1 MYIVYQYHKYCFFKL
16 VIFCDMLNSLF
27 FKLLTSSFLYS
38 KNGCMTN
45 FEINLCKIVQIY
57 SGQNIY
63 RTFFLLQQQQTSFED
78 RFLTSILLEPRS
90 LVFVC
95 DDMYKTYLHG
105 ISERTVDK
113 ISNSIANIEM
123 CEMAQSVEALTRTT
137 RVSLTIRHVP
147 KVLKAKF
154 LFGKKWFCW
163 IFIKTVK
170 ITYLYK
176 FIFLH
181 QERNA
186 GCLSLLWAWRRVE
199 VIFFFSFII
208 DFSLICLFLVL
219 KKLTVT
225 FYGQPKFKCL

>member
-1 MYIVYQYHKYCFFKL
+1 MF
-16 VIFCDMLNSLF
+16 NSLF
-27 FKLLTSSFLYS
+27 FKLLTSFLYR

-45 FEINLCKIVQIY
+45 FEIYLCKIVQID

-154 LFGKKWFCW
+154 LFGKK
-163 IFIKTVK
+163 
-170 ITYLYK
+170 
-176 FIFLH
+176 
-181 QERNA
+181 
-186 GCLSLLWAWRRVE
+186 
-199 VIFFFSFII
+199 
-208 DFSLICLFLVL
+208 
-219 KKLTVT
+219 
-225 FYGQPKFKCL
+225 

>member
-1 MYIVYQYHKYCFFKL
+1 MYIVYQFHKYCFFKL

-27 FKLLTSSFLYS
+27 FKLLTSFLYR

-45 FEINLCKIVQIY
+45 FEIYLCKIVQID

-95 DDMYKTYLHG
+95 EDMYKTYLHG

-170 ITYLYK
+170 ITYLYNFFFFAPRK
-176 FIFLH
+176 KC
-181 QERNA
+181 R
-186 GCLSLLWAWRRVE
+186 LSIPFMSMVKIWGYY
-199 VIFFFSFII
+199 FFSFII

>member
-1 MYIVYQYHKYCFFKL
+1 
-16 VIFCDMLNSLF
+16 MLNSLF
-27 FKLLTSSFLYS
+27 FKLLTSFLYS

-45 FEINLCKIVQIY
+45 FEINLCKIVQID

-78 RFLTSILLEPRS
+78 RFLTSILLEPKS

-154 LFGKKWFCW
+154 LFGKK
-163 IFIKTVK
+163 
-170 ITYLYK
+170 
-176 FIFLH
+176 
-181 QERNA
+181 
-186 GCLSLLWAWRRVE
+186 
-199 VIFFFSFII
+199 
-208 DFSLICLFLVL
+208 
-219 KKLTVT
+219 
-225 FYGQPKFKCL
+225 

>member
-1 MYIVYQYHKYCFFKL
+1 
-16 VIFCDMLNSLF
+16 
-27 FKLLTSSFLYS
+27 
-38 KNGCMTN
+38 MTN

-78 RFLTSILLEPRS
+78 RFLTSILLEPKS

-154 LFGKKWFCW
+154 LFGKK
-163 IFIKTVK
+163 
-170 ITYLYK
+170 
-176 FIFLH
+176 
-181 QERNA
+181 
-186 GCLSLLWAWRRVE
+186 
-199 VIFFFSFII
+199 
-208 DFSLICLFLVL
+208 
-219 KKLTVT
+219 
-225 FYGQPKFKCL
+225 

>member
-1 MYIVYQYHKYCFFKL
+1 
-16 VIFCDMLNSLF
+16 MLNSLF
-27 FKLLTSSFLYS
+27 FKLLTSFLYS

-45 FEINLCKIVQIY
+45 FEIYLCKIVQFD
-57 SGQNIY
+57 SGQNID

-154 LFGKKWFCW
+154 LFGKK
-163 IFIKTVK
+163 
-170 ITYLYK
+170 
-176 FIFLH
+176 
-181 QERNA
+181 
-186 GCLSLLWAWRRVE
+186 
-199 VIFFFSFII
+199 
-208 DFSLICLFLVL
+208 
-219 KKLTVT
+219 
-225 FYGQPKFKCL
+225 

>member
-1 MYIVYQYHKYCFFKL
+1 
-16 VIFCDMLNSLF
+16 MLNSLF
-27 FKLLTSSFLYS
+27 FKLLTSFLHVYS

-45 FEINLCKIVQIY
+45 FEIYLCKIVQID

-154 LFGKKWFCW
+154 LFGKK
-163 IFIKTVK
+163 
-170 ITYLYK
+170 
-176 FIFLH
+176 
-181 QERNA
+181 
-186 GCLSLLWAWRRVE
+186 
-199 VIFFFSFII
+199 
-208 DFSLICLFLVL
+208 
-219 KKLTVT
+219 
-225 FYGQPKFKCL
+225 

>member
-1 MYIVYQYHKYCFFKL
+1 
-16 VIFCDMLNSLF
+16 
-27 FKLLTSSFLYS
+27 
-38 KNGCMTN
+38 MTN
-45 FEINLCKIVQIY
+45 FEIYLPVCKIVQID

-154 LFGKKWFCW
+154 LFGKK
-163 IFIKTVK
+163 
-170 ITYLYK
+170 
-176 FIFLH
+176 
-181 QERNA
+181 
-186 GCLSLLWAWRRVE
+186 
-199 VIFFFSFII
+199 
-208 DFSLICLFLVL
+208 
-219 KKLTVT
+219 
-225 FYGQPKFKCL
+225 

>member
-1 MYIVYQYHKYCFFKL
+1 
-16 VIFCDMLNSLF
+16 MLNSLF
-27 FKLLTSSFLYS
+27 FKLLTSFLYS

-154 LFGKKWFCW
+154 LFGKK
-163 IFIKTVK
+163 
-170 ITYLYK
+170 
-176 FIFLH
+176 
-181 QERNA
+181 
-186 GCLSLLWAWRRVE
+186 
-199 VIFFFSFII
+199 
-208 DFSLICLFLVL
+208 
-219 KKLTVT
+219 
-225 FYGQPKFKCL
+225 

>member
-1 MYIVYQYHKYCFFKL
+1 
-16 VIFCDMLNSLF
+16 MLNSLF
-27 FKLLTSSFLYS
+27 FKLLTSFLYC

-45 FEINLCKIVQIY
+45 FEIYLCKIVQID

-78 RFLTSILLEPRS
+78 RFLTSILLEPKS

-154 LFGKKWFCW
+154 LFGKK
-163 IFIKTVK
+163 
-170 ITYLYK
+170 
-176 FIFLH
+176 
-181 QERNA
+181 
-186 GCLSLLWAWRRVE
+186 
-199 VIFFFSFII
+199 
-208 DFSLICLFLVL
+208 
-219 KKLTVT
+219 
-225 FYGQPKFKCL
+225 